1 MSLKRSGPRRLKA
14 LLSEKGFTLI
24 ELMLVVAIMGIITPA
39 ITLIFLK
46 SQQGMAADEMHGQ
59 LKNANEQAMDQ
70 IHERLSTGARL
81 FVNDGFGSLLLNQV
95 NRTGGAPAPVTQS
108 QLPQIENNDSLSAG
122 VSGFVAADIGN
133 EIFFAANDSTQTI
146 VNSTTRAT
154 TIYPCPATFTNLVDS
169 ASVTHT
175 VVLNLFRFYYY
186 YLTPVNSH
194 GPAGV
199 TTYQLV
205 EWQSQPIA
213 DYNELN
219 GISDAT
225 LLSNA
230 VSALEKPVVTTS
242 GPFAVYTGGV
252 SYSWDDTATNPVTS
266 FYQLQIGSPNQV
278 AQTSVSL
285 LQAQYNNLIYVTA
298 GVLSNG
304 FKWGIPPN
312 SSQWG
317 TSQQVPIWATAS
329 GSFPGGFEV
338 VVAGNGAG
346 RQVLVHSVL
355 VAKGAAPQVAV
366 NALTSITSVRDVW

>member
-1 MSLKRSGPRRLKA
+1 MSLKSRRPHRLKA

-24 ELMLVVAIMGIITPA
+24 ELMLVVAIMDIITPA
-39 ITLIFLK
+39 ITFIFLK

-59 LKNANEQAMDQ
+59 LKSANEQAMDQ
-70 IHERLSTGARL
+70 VHERLSTGARI

-95 NRTGGAPAPVTQS
+95 NRSGAPAPVTQS
-108 QLPQIENNDSLSAG
+108 QLPQVQPNDSLSAG

-146 VNSTTRAT
+146 VNSTNQAT

-169 ASVTHT
+169 SAVAHT

-205 EWQSQPIA
+205 EWQSQPFA

-230 VSALEKPVVTTS
+230 VSALEHPVVTTS
-242 GPFAVYTGGV
+242 GPFKVYTGGV

-266 FYQLQIGSPNQV
+266 FYLLQIGSPNQV
-278 AQTSVSL
+278 AQASVSL
-285 LQAQYNNLIYVTA
+285 LQAQYNNMIYLTA
-298 GVLSNG
+298 GTLSNG

-312 SSQWG
+312 SAQWG
-317 TSQQVPIWATAS
+317 TSQKVPIWATAN

-338 VVAGNGAG
+338 VVAGNGGG
-346 RQVLVHSVL
+346 REVLVHSVL
-355 VAKGAAPQVAV
+355 AAKGAAPQVAI
-366 NALTSITSVRDVW
+366 NSLTSITSVRDVW